1 MNVNAEIEIDT
12 SELASELIYEAEFT
26 SGVESVL
33 LDVLPNYVGDEVEN
47 YLNGR
52 IEDAVKEVLMD
63 YPDLFRGLVAKAM
76 CSIAEDA
83 IRY

>member
-1 MNVNAEIEIDT
+1 MNVNAEIEIDVA
-12 SELASELIYEAEFT
+12 ELATELIYESEFNA
-26 SGVESVL
+26 GVENVL
-33 LDVLPNYVGDEVEN
+33 LDTLPNYVGDEVES

-52 IEDAVKEVLMD
+52 IEDAVKDVLRD
-63 YPDLFRGLVAKAM
+63 NPDLFRGLVAKAI

>member
-1 MNVNAEIEIDT
+1 MNVNAEIEIDVA
-12 SELASELIYEAEFT
+12 ELASELVYENEFQ

-33 LDVLPNYVGDEVEN
+33 LDILPNFIDDELNRHMSEN
-47 YLNGR
+47 

-63 YPDLFRGLVAKAM
+63 NPDLFRGLVAKALVG
-76 CSIAEDA
+76 IAEDA